1 MSHNFH
7 NEGNIGRVAFTL
19 VIIGAL
25 AWGILGAFN
34 YNVISSIFGEGILTR
49 AVYHLI
55 GISALFVVFRKFFRE
70 KHTH

>member
-7 NEGNIGRVAFTL
+7 NEGIIGRVAFTL

-25 AWGILGAFN
+25 SWGIIGIFD

-49 AVYHLI
+49 VIYHLI
-55 GISALFVVFRKFFRE
+55 GISALFVTFRKFF
-70 KHTH
+70 

>member
-7 NEGNIGRVAFTL
+7 NEGTIGRVAFTL

-34 YNVISSIFGEGILTR
+34 
-49 AVYHLI
+49 
-55 GISALFVVFRKFFRE
+55 
-70 KHTH
+70 

>member
-7 NEGNIGRVAFTL
+7 NEGTIGRVAFTL

-25 AWGILGAFN
+25 SWGIIGIFD

-49 AVYHLI
+49 VIYHLI
-55 GISALFVVFRKFFRE
+55 GISALFVTFRKFF
-70 KHTH
+70 